1 LSCNQ
6 PTKNWIGGKTNQER
20 GCDHKQWNL
29 PTDIQVQD
37 ICLWGERKNDA
48 ETVFNP
54 AKTGISFQQWGM
66 THQKLGFDNKHG
78 ELVA

>member
-1 LSCNQ
+1 MRPQTLEF
-6 PTKNWIGGKTNQER
+6 TNR
-20 GCDHKQWNL
+20 YPGSS
-29 PTDIQVQD
+29 QD

-48 ETVFNP
+48 ETMFNP